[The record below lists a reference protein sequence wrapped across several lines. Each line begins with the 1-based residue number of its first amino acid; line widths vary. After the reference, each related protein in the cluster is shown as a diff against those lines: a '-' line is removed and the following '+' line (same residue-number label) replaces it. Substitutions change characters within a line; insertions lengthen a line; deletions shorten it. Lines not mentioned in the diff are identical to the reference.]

1 MQKAAP
7 TIAKSGNEF
16 FAAPSRDICQD
27 THARRYLYSEEIQ
40 LRNSRNGR
48 AETPTHRPS
57 KEKEL
62 VHTHAIIW
70 KCNVQTPQ
78 KTVVGPRCI
87 WSMNHYASVSV
98 YIGKNEKGEKTP
110 NISPLIGTNGWL
122 NRTSSQTTSF
132 YS

>member
-48 AETPTHRPS
+48 YLYSEEIQLRNSRNGRAETPTHRPS

-62 VHTHAIIW
+62 VHTHAII
-70 KCNVQTPQ
+70 
-78 KTVVGPRCI
+78 
-87 WSMNHYASVSV
+87 
-98 YIGKNEKGEKTP
+98 
-110 NISPLIGTNGWL
+110 
-122 NRTSSQTTSF
+122 
-132 YS
+132 